1 MCLPIQIAKE
11 PYEYIYFRQASH
23 VLRIIFRFRI
33 NFAATMYL
41 EVCDKDVFDE
51 FINGPNEKIWEMID
65 QNQDWDTIADF
76 IEVNF

>member
-1 MCLPIQIAKE
+1 
-11 PYEYIYFRQASH
+11 
-23 VLRIIFRFRI
+23 
-33 NFAATMYL
+33 MYL

-76 IEVNF
+76 IEVNLSNEDTL